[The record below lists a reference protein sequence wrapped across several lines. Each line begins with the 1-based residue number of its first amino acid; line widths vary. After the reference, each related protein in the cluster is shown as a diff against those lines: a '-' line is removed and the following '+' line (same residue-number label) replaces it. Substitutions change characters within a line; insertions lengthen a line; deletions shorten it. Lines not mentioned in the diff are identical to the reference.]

1 MLLIFMVAQAAL
13 VMLLVMP
20 MPNNTVR
27 GKVTQLVANLFA
39 NQAVRYVYLSF
50 LAIDIFYFWYVVDAL
65 THPLYDFGLLTPI
78 EIWPC
83 EVRAVMYQ
91 RERNA
96 YITGFSLF
104 LGLILNRLVDIQGK
118 LHAMRDQV
126 KSNSVGVP
134 MGQPIATDGKS
145 HFD

>member
-1 MLLIFMVAQAAL
+1 MVAQAAL